1 MTNSNKKLAVFLS
14 TLQFIHIS
22 LLLSCL
28 AIDTISKTQHVL
40 DGQTMVSE
48 GEVFELGFFS
58 PNESHVRYL
67 AIWYRG
73 LPVEKVVWVANRDNP
88 LTDTSG
94 VLVIGRDGNLVL
106 IDDRFNTVWST
117 KLASVASNDTIAV
130 LRASGNLVL
139 IENNSNGSVLWESFS
154 HPSDTLLP
162 GMKLGLNTKTGE
174 SLFLTSCKSD
184 KDPSPGNFVLV
195 LEPRELPES
204 VILNGTIQCWRSGQ
218 WNGRSFIG
226 LPGMNTDYLTGFNL
240 VEDNQAGTIYFVY
253 SLFNGSL
260 PSVLFLSSLGAIIQK
275 DWNAETREWVTQ
287 VITPNGPCDIYGTC
301 GSFGICNDMNSPI
314 CNCLSGY
321 VPKSSEEW
329 HRRNWTG
336 GCIRRVEIQCERNS
350 STDRSKSDG
359 FIKLTGIKLPDFS
372 DYSSVDGAI
381 QCGDFCLKNCSCVA
395 YAYVNGIGC
404 MVWGGHLID
413 VREFSNGG
421 EDLHLRLAYSELGE
435 KRGIRGFIIIL
446 IVISTILGLGIL
458 AYILCRVKT
467 LLGGARKCH
476 SLIIHKVFSSTQREI
491 STDSPQAFLSR
502 DDVCQEESSELPYF
516 NLEKIAAATENF
528 SLANKLGEGGFGP
541 VYKGKLPSGQELA
554 VKRLSKS
561 SGQGIE
567 EFKNEVILI
576 SKLQHRNLVKL
587 LGFCIEGEEKLL
599 LYEFM
604 PNRSL
609 DAFLFGSSKKAIL
622 NWDQIS
628 NIIEGIARGLLYLH
642 RDSRLRIIHR
652 DLKASNILLDEDMNP
667 KISDFGM
674 ARIFRGNQT
683 LANTNRVVGTYGY
696 MSPEYAM
703 EGIFSEKSDVFSFGV
718 LLLEIISGKR
728 NTGFYH
734 HEIYRNLLGYAWDVW
749 NKGKALEL
757 LDSEIANSISSP
769 SQVLRC
775 IHVGLLCVQEQPNDR
790 PSMATIV
797 FILCNDT
804 TLPTPK
810 QPAFILERSTIE
822 SNLPLPDTSAC
833 SINYM
838 STTTVEGR

>member
-1 MTNSNKKLAVFLS
+1 M
-14 TLQFIHIS
+14 
-22 LLLSCL
+22 
-28 AIDTISKTQHVL
+28 
-40 DGQTMVSE
+40 
-48 GEVFELGFFS
+48 
-58 PNESHVRYL
+58 
-67 AIWYRG
+67 
-73 LPVEKVVWVANRDNP
+73 
-88 LTDTSG
+88 
-94 VLVIGRDGNLVL
+94 
-106 IDDRFNTVWST
+106 
-117 KLASVASNDTIAV
+117 
-130 LRASGNLVL
+130 
-139 IENNSNGSVLWESFS
+139 
-154 HPSDTLLP
+154 
-162 GMKLGLNTKTGE
+162 
-174 SLFLTSCKSD
+174 
-184 KDPSPGNFVLV
+184 
-195 LEPRELPES
+195 
-204 VILNGTIQCWRSGQ
+204 
-218 WNGRSFIG
+218 
-226 LPGMNTDYLTGFNL
+226 
-240 VEDNQAGTIYFVY
+240 
-253 SLFNGSL
+253 
-260 PSVLFLSSLGAIIQK
+260 
-275 DWNAETREWVTQ
+275 
-287 VITPNGPCDIYGTC
+287 
-301 GSFGICNDMNSPI
+301 
-314 CNCLSGY
+314 
-321 VPKSSEEW
+321 
-329 HRRNWTG
+329 
-336 GCIRRVEIQCERNS
+336 
-350 STDRSKSDG
+350 
-359 FIKLTGIKLPDFS
+359 
-372 DYSSVDGAI
+372 
-381 QCGDFCLKNCSCVA
+381 
-395 YAYVNGIGC
+395 
-404 MVWGGHLID
+404 
-413 VREFSNGG
+413 
-421 EDLHLRLAYSELGE
+421 
-435 KRGIRGFIIIL
+435 
-446 IVISTILGLGIL
+446 
-458 AYILCRVKT
+458 KT